1 MARRPGLVKPS
12 GVAENELRL
21 RFSGGRVPVRI
32 LLVDD
37 DPFTRDLLAE
47 VLSRRGYEVVPAGDA
62 DEASRFLQGQEPF
75 ELVLSDIVMPG
86 RNGVDLLRE
95 VTATHPSTA
104 VVLMSGVSEIDTV
117 VDAMRTGAAD
127 FIAKPVR
134 NVELLFCVD
143 RALDRRRLR
152 LENEGYRRNLEQR
165 VIEATKALEAA
176 HAAKEAAWEAALQAL
191 VDALDARE
199 QETERHSLRVMR
211 FTEMLAR
218 QYGCAAAEIPDI
230 ARGAL
235 LHDIGKIGIPDA
247 ILLKPAG
254 LTDAEWAVMRS
265 HAEIGW
271 RILKGIEYL
280 APAAEMVFAHQER
293 WDGLGYPRGL
303 KGEEIPL
310 GARLFAIVD
319 AFDAIVSDRPYRKG
333 RSVEW
338 AREEIRRCS
347 GTQFDPKAVDAF
359 LSITDEQ
366 WLSAKR
372 ELEESERK
380 RGSPRIGDDLMA
392 TPPPPKLARP
402 N

>member
-1 MARRPGLVKPS
+1 MSHASGLVKAPRL
-12 GVAENELRL
+12 AENGLLRAP
-21 RFSGGRVPVRI
+21 GGRLAVRI

-37 DPFTRDLLAE
+37 DPFTRDLLGE
-47 VLSRRGYEVVPAGDA
+47 VLTRGGHEVTSAGDA
-62 DEASRFLQGQEPF
+62 TEASSHLQSGPF
-75 ELVLSDIVMPG
+75 ELVVSDIVMPG
-86 RNGVDLLRE
+86 RNGLDLLRE
-95 VTATHPSTA
+95 VTATSPSTA
-104 VVLMSGVSEIDTV
+104 VILMSGVSEIETV

-127 FIAKPVR
+127 FLAKPVR

-143 RALDRRRLR
+143 RALERRRLR

-165 VIEATKALEAA
+165 VVEATRELESA

-218 QYGCAAAEIPDI
+218 AYGAPEDSLPDI

-254 LTDAEWAVMRS
+254 LTEAEWTVMRS

-271 RILKGIEYL
+271 RILRGIEYL
-280 APAAEMVFAHQER
+280 SSAAEMVYAHQER
-293 WDGLGYPRGL
+293 WDGNGYPRGL
-303 KGEEIPL
+303 KEDQIPL

-333 RSVEW
+333 RPVDW

-347 GTQFDPKAVDAF
+347 GTQFDPKAVEAF
-359 LSITDEQ
+359 LSIPDEQ
-366 WLSAKR
+366 WLEAKR

-380 RGSPRIGDDLMA
+380 RASPRIGDDLLSS
-392 TPPPPKLARP
+392 PLAKAARR